1 MSGTGEKNSMK
12 GKAGRIEKIL
22 KRFEG
27 LVDEETLNMLALYA
41 MGELDLNCE
50 VKNVRFYLS
59 PDRAILHVKLVKPET
74 GIDECRIL
82 IRGDMLEYLPK
93 ISAGSVISVSGSF
106 AGDIFRAKRLQ
117 ILKHKSE
124 YVEGWVVDVEDRVL
138 CISSGNTCLSC
149 YTAFVSNNLSCLSC
163 EHAFVSACGVKVDR
177 DVFVAESVKVEN
189 AKPSNPLKN
198 PFKPVEEAKACSGRV
213 CVEGRVSGI
222 GQVKKFKGREYA
234 SLHISDGSGRV
245 KLMLWNDLSVY
256 RKADIGSH
264 VQVFGCRADG
274 NALHC
279 DEFTIIRLVQ

>member
-1 MSGTGEKNSMK
+1 MSSTCEKNGMN

-41 MGELDLNCE
+41 MGELNLNCE
-50 VKNVRFYLS
+50 VKNVRLYLS
-59 PDRAILHVKLVKPET
+59 PDRAILHVKPVKPET
-74 GIDECRIL
+74 GIDECRVL
-82 IRGDMLEYLPK
+82 IRGEMLENLPK

-106 AGDIFRAKRLQ
+106 AGDIFRAKRLHV
-117 ILKHKSE
+117 LKHKSE
-124 YVEGWVVDVEDRVL
+124 CVEGWVVAAEDRVL
-138 CISSGNTCLSC
+138 CVLSGNSCLSC
-149 YTAFVSNNLSCLSC
+149 YTAFASDNLSREC

-177 DVFVAESVKVEN
+177 EVFVAKSVRVEN
-189 AKPSNPLKN
+189 AKPGNSFKN
-198 PFKPVEEAKACSGRV
+198 PFKPVEEAKTCSGRV

-222 GQVKKFKGREYA
+222 GQVKKLRGKEYA

-245 KLMLWNDLSVY
+245 RLMLWNDLSVY